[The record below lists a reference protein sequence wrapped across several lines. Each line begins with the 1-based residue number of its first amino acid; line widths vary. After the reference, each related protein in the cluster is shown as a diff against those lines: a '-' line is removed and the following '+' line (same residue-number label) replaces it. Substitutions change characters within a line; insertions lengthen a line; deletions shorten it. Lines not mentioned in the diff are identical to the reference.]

1 MKARFTLGGVIVS
14 LPIEFLDQQTCE
26 DSVFDRVPACMV
38 DLVALIEAN
47 RENREIRWFRVGAN
61 NDLLHISVPTD
72 LIVWAE

>member
-1 MKARFTLGGVIVS
+1 MKARLNLGDVIVA
-14 LPIEFLDQQTCE
+14 LPIEFLNQQTCA
-26 DSVFDRVPACMV
+26 DSVFDNVPACMV

-61 NDLLHISVPTD
+61 NDMLHITVPTD